1 MTFTEFSKVR
11 RTNKLIS
18 TLAAAHPPQFFP
30 TIHFSEH
37 HISLAPYPIDSDYH
51 LLSRN
56 PLFQRF
62 SFTVAMSSACDRFN
76 MVKYV
81 PELGIVVAASQKGRV
96 AVISLTWQ
104 EEIGYAFRLDWVVPF
119 HTQERSDERPMT
131 PLLGM
136 AVSPMPG
143 YEIPPDVPCIP
154 RGIDPDDWLQ
164 FNYRILNPEE
174 DDTPS
179 PSKTPDSSASKPTA
193 QQESSYDPQSD
204 EDDGENYQSPSE
216 SESDSTKSD
225 EASSDTH
232 SNTTEPTDN
241 NRNYTLPELHAH
253 ASRAYRPQE
262 RWHGWHPS
270 RHYRLMLLYCDHT
283 VMSYEFWHDWK
294 D

>member
-1 MTFTEFSKVR
+1 M
-11 RTNKLIS
+11 
-18 TLAAAHPPQFFP
+18 
-30 TIHFSEH
+30 
-37 HISLAPYPIDSDYH
+37 APYPIDSDYH
-51 LLSRN
+51 ILSRN

-62 SFTVAMSSACDRFN
+62 SFTVEMSSACDRFN

-104 EEIGYAFRLDWVVPF
+104 EEIGYAFRLDWVLPF

-179 PSKTPDSSASKPTA
+179 SPSKTSDSSASKPTA
-193 QQESSYDPQSD
+193 QRESSHDPQSD
-204 EDDGENYQSPSE
+204 DDDDGEDYQSPSE
-216 SESDSTKSD
+216 SESDSTQSD
-225 EASSDTH
+225 EASSNTH
-232 SNTTEPTDN
+232 SNTTKSTDN

-253 ASRAYRPQE
+253 ASRAYHPQE
-262 RWHGWHPS
+262 RWQGWHPS
-270 RHYRLMLLYCDHT
+270 RHYRLMLLYCDHP